1 MNNYAKKICCVAIK
15 LVGTFWVLIAVIILF
30 SMVSGSYTI
39 DTDMGWAL
47 EGTDAYTRYTV
58 EAIGGLAG
66 SWIAPILCIFLARLC
81 FWLARK
87 LSRRRRDV
95 TFSEQQAIVS
105 PFILYLRSFYAD
117 TVTSKSAERLLK
129 PEQTEEQM
137 LVSILD
143 DIAPVV
149 AIGRPHD
156 TYLPKGADRLYLS
169 DEIWQE
175 RVTELVGNAEF
186 VALRLGDTNGFWWEV
201 SLCLERLPPDKLL
214 FIIPALKDTEPLLE
228 LERKMLAHGIHANLS
243 QLKVKKRGKSSI
255 VGFLTVG
262 DGSNAVFTSIKRRPL
277 LDVFIPA
284 EDALREALSDF
295 LQANGGYVR
304 TRSVAVRAG
313 VIWAFVLAALFTMV
327 GNSFW
332 EYTKFQQNRY
342 PKELIA
348 LCESSVYTPE
358 QLEGLSDQG
367 KIYTIFTDFWIGADK
382 MDERSALE
390 LYQLTTKL
398 LDAISDREYQLLF
411 EHLPDEIEDYPTNL
425 LIVAKRYFTNE
436 EYNLY
441 LSYLVQGAT
450 AGNGQTTP
458 DFVPLAPDVQ
468 DELNH
473 RLEESPWFDKSEE
486 SLSASHRYYIEARY
500 LLLQMYNEG
509 YAVEATLRASL
520 IF

>member
-1 MNNYAKKICCVAIK
+1 MNNNAKKICCIAIK
-15 LVGTFWVLIAVIILF
+15 LVGIFWVLIAAIILF
-30 SMVSGSYTI
+30 SMISGSYTI
-39 DTDMGWAL
+39 GTDIGWAL
-47 EGTDAYTRYTV
+47 EGTDAYTSYTM
-58 EAIGGLAG
+58 EAIGGIAG
-66 SWIAPILCIFLARLC
+66 GWIGPILSIFLARLC

-95 TFSEQQAIVS
+95 TFSEQQAITP

-129 PEQTEEQM
+129 PEQTEEQL

-149 AIGRPHD
+149 AIGRPYD

-175 RVTELVGNAEF
+175 RVTELVNNAEF
-186 VALRLGDTNGFWWEV
+186 VVLRLGATNGFWWEV
-201 SLCLERLPPDKLL
+201 SLCLEQLSPDKLL

-228 LERKMLAHGIHANLS
+228 LERKLLAHGIHADLS
-243 QLKVKKRGKSSI
+243 WLKVKKRGKSSI
-255 VGFLTVG
+255 AGFLTIG
-262 DGSNAVFTSIKRRPL
+262 DGNNAVFTSIKRRPI

-295 LQANGGYVR
+295 LRANGGYVR
-304 TRSVAVRAG
+304 ARSVAARAG
-313 VIWAFVLAALFTMV
+313 VIWAFVLMALLTMV
-327 GNSFW
+327 GSSFL
-332 EYTKFQQNRY
+332 EYTRFQQNRY

-348 LCESSVYTPE
+348 LCEASIYSPE

-382 MDERSALE
+382 MAERSALE
-390 LYQLTTKL
+390 LYQLTTEL

-436 EYNLY
+436 AYDLY
-441 LSYLVQGAT
+441 LSYLVQGAA
-450 AGNGQTTP
+450 AGNGQTAP
-458 DFVPLAPDVQ
+458 NFESLAPDVQ

-473 RLEESPWFDKSEE
+473 RLEQSPWYDKREE
-486 SLSASHRYYIEARY
+486 SLSASHRYYIEVRR
-500 LLLQMYNEG
+500 LLVQMYNEG
-509 YAVEATLRASL
+509 YAVEAALRNSL